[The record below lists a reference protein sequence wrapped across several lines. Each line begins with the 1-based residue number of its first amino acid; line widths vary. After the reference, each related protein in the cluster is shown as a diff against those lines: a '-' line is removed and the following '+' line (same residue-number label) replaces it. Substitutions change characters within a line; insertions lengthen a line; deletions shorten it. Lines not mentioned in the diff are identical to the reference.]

1 MTQKQLHG
9 WKAHSCIT
17 CKTLRLRATLH
28 TTAGVTVKFC
38 GGGWGSLIS
47 RTFWDL
53 QSFVYFLG
61 LNEYFDSK
69 KGAVGHLYG
78 WPSVYSHLK
87 EKQRG
92 RRMSGSLAWVYA
104 QTSSPWSSGCSA
116 GLLCLSPST
125 VHSQHLPETS
135 QGLLTIPTLH
145 CSLYLLPAGRTES
158 QDRWQS
164 FPCAVSLKYLFLF
177 GFLFC
182 FLFLAMSTSL
192 NFKTENHL
200 QQSHNYW
207 FLVFT
212 LGSNSG

>member
-1 MTQKQLHG
+1 MTYRNRSDPKAAAWLESSLLHNLQNSQAEG
-9 WKAHSCIT
+9 HSPHHSRGD
-17 CKTLRLRATLH
+17 CKILRRRLRII
-28 TTAGVTVKFC
+28 KFQELSETC
-38 GGGWGSLIS
+38 RVLFTSWALMNILI
-47 RTFWDL
+47 
-53 QSFVYFLG
+53 Q
-61 LNEYFDSK
+61 K
-69 KGAVGHLYG
+69 KGAVGHLYR

-104 QTSSPWSSGCSA
+104 QTSSPWSSGCSV

-125 VHSQHLPETS
+125 LHSQHLPETS

-145 CSLYLLPAGRTES
+145 CSPYLLPAGRTES

-200 QQSHNYW
+200 QQSHNY
-207 FLVFT
+207 
-212 LGSNSG
+212 